1 METVRAFVTE
11 QMGAR
16 FVTSVG
22 FDLQEIFED
31 SSART
36 PLIFILSP
44 GKIPN
49 YRTPLI
55 FLFILDVKDANFCAN
70 ENLTH
75 YIHNKQKKLGEKV
88 MFQFMLLFLKKYM
101 MSHAVHLSRLYYL

>member
-49 YRTPLI
+49 HRTPLI

-70 ENLTH
+70 ENLAH
-75 YIHNKQKKLGEKV
+75 YINNKQKKLGEKV
-88 MFQFMLLFLKKYM
+88 MFQFMLLFLKKYI
-101 MSHAVHLSRLYYL
+101 MSHAVHLSRLYHL